1 MISVIMELIKSGLS
15 FFQNK
20 NEKEKNKETLQIEEI
35 NETNREEI
43 KRGFNGR
50 NFMFYVLGSIIAWN
64 YILVPLLDAFGIVL
78 FSLPLGEVFALLQ
91 LMLGGM

>member
-1 MISVIMELIKSGLS
+1 MITVIVELIKSGLS

-20 NEKEKNKETLQIEEI
+20 NEKEKTKETLQIEET

-43 KRGFNGR
+43 KKGFNGR

-78 FSLPLGEVFALLQ
+78 FSLPLGEIFALLQ